1 MAKRILLVDDEPL
14 IIKGLKYTLEQEG
27 YETDSAMDGEE
38 ALEKFFAQPCDLIL
52 LDVEMPVKDGI
63 ETLHEIRTQENGVTV
78 PVIFLTAN
86 KEKNTVIEGSK
97 LGIMDYIVKPVVGEE
112 LIHRIEHVFK
122 KLGMIPVG
130 EKEVLHMIQ
139 KVEDYIAEDK
149 ILQAASLA
157 EEIAGYQMDE
167 EIAGRM
173 QNVRAKLADG
183 EVEDA
188 NKMIQRIFAALERRV
203 GVKRSAVQKIDNNE
217 LVTKLLGV
225 EHLIN
230 NFKTQEA
237 QSYCKDILEY
247 SMEEAVKKRIQEIL
261 ECLTAFDDEGT
272 LQKIAGL
279 CSDLKKDAGDL

>member
-1 MAKRILLVDDEPL
+1 MERKKIMIVDDNSVNLATIEQDLKDVYEVVPM
-14 IIKGLKYTLEQEG
+14 ISGRRAIKYLYTQ
-27 YETDSAMDGEE
+27 
-38 ALEKFFAQPCDLIL
+38 KVDLIL

-122 KLGMIPVG
+122 KLGMIPG
-130 EKEVLHMIQ
+130 EEKEVLHMIQ
-139 KVEDYIAEDK
+139 KVEDDIAEDK

-188 NKMIQRIFAALERRV
+188 NKMIQRIFAALERRL

-272 LQKIAGL
+272 LQKIADL
-279 CSDLKKDAGDL
+279 CSDLKNDAGDL

>member
-1 MAKRILLVDDEPL
+1 MERKKIMIVDDNSVNLATIEQDLKDVYEVVPM
-14 IIKGLKYTLEQEG
+14 ISGRRAIKYLYTQ
-27 YETDSAMDGEE
+27 
-38 ALEKFFAQPCDLIL
+38 KVDLIL

-122 KLGMIPVG
+122 KLGMIPVE

-188 NKMIQRIFAALERRV
+188 NKMIQRIFAALERRL

-272 LQKIAGL
+272 LQKIADL
-279 CSDLKKDAGDL
+279 CSDLKNDAGDL

>member
-1 MAKRILLVDDEPL
+1 MERKKIMIVDDNSVNLATIEQDLKDVYEVVPM
-14 IIKGLKYTLEQEG
+14 ISGRRAIKYLYTQ
-27 YETDSAMDGEE
+27 
-38 ALEKFFAQPCDLIL
+38 KVDLIL

-112 LIHRIEHVFK
+112 LIYRIEHVFK
-122 KLGMIPVG
+122 KLGMIPVE

-188 NKMIQRIFAALERRV
+188 NKMIQRIFAALERRL

-272 LQKIAGL
+272 LQKIADL
-279 CSDLKKDAGDL
+279 CSDLKNDAGDL